1 MSIIPITASN
11 KFDFRAPKK
20 RRKVFVM
27 GGNKQTMSPQ
37 ISMSGGGS
45 KSVTVISQTTEKTL
59 SELQSIALSS
69 G

>member
-1 MSIIPITASN
+1 MGSN
-11 KFDFRAPKK
+11 KQP
-20 RRKVFVM
+20 
-27 GGNKQTMSPQ
+27 MSPQ

-45 KSVTVISQTTEKTL
+45 KSITVISQTTEKTL